1 MHRRRVLQA
10 GVLAAAVAAAVL
22 IGPVSQA
29 APGTAGAQR
38 VGHAARLHTARPAN
52 GAPVPTGGLYD
63 AGVPTVAGTPNPAG
77 PTPAPQPAP
86 PAPAPVP
93 SPQPTPMPTP
103 GPAAPG
109 TPVPPPA
116 PAPAPTPGNPAPAP
130 TPAPTPTPSP
140 VPTPPP
146 VGPVVPPPP
155 PPAPGPSHNIT
166 ELLSLTNQDRLNNG
180 CAALTLNPALMRAA
194 LGHAQDM
201 AQRDYFSHTSLDGR
215 TYDQR
220 IRQAGFDGDDIGENI
235 ASGFPDARG
244 VQDAWMDHAGHRRNI
259 LDCNFKWVG
268 MAYVPNGQYWV
279 VDFGG

>member
-10 GVLAAAVAAAVL
+10 GVLAAAVSASVL

-29 APGTAGAQR
+29 APGAVGAQR

-63 AGVPTVAGTPNPAG
+63 AGVPTVAGTPNPA
-77 PTPAPQPAP
+77 PQPAP

-109 TPVPPPA
+109 TSVPPPA

-130 TPAPTPTPSP
+130 NPAPTPTPSP

-146 VGPVVPPPP
+146 AGPVVPPPP

-166 ELLSLTNQDRLNNG
+166 ELLALTNQDRLNNG
-180 CAALTLNPALMRAA
+180 CAALTPNPALMRAA